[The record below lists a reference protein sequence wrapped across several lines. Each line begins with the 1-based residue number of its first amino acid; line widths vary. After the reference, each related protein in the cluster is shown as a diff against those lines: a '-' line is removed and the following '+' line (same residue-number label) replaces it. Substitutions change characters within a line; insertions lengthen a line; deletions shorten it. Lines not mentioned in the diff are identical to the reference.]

1 MARFTG
7 ASKRKRKNSANVMSL
22 RDLEK
27 EFREVSQRLARLD
40 ESIRNLKDSSD
51 DFAIADASEFT
62 SLKKRAMQLSDKIKR
77 MKTQE
82 AASKSFSAGTSPFAA
97 LASRRAGVVKSEE
110 DAAWDEHRGPRDNA
124 TFYEMLDDID
134 AREARDA
141 AYAQLQRREPH
152 QAAYGELFAQ
162 LRPDLSEN
170 YHYDL
175 ARLTPAQR
183 KAAEKRLAA
192 LQAQHEARNSPERR
206 AQYARLVA
214 RVEAMSP
221 EERAE
226 REAKRAWEVK
236 EAYQQARDERNA
248 LQRGLRPLSR
258 QAEVAKKAVSRAK
271 SAAKARQIDDLLLR
285 NMENPRDNPSA
296 SDYEALDKY
305 VHAFLPGALRIAN
318 RGGEVTIVETLPVIV
333 DTRTASDA
341 MFALRKRAGT
351 AISAHA
357 NNQYSMLV
365 ARLLSS
371 VANLA
376 TVLSEPDAT
385 DESIAEARDIVDT
398 ILSHLHMEMMMAGEY
413 AKRDNRRR
421 LV

>member
-22 RDLEK
+22 RDVEK
-27 EFREVSQRLARLD
+27 EFKEISNRLAKLDAYIREYDNYAHSAEKEGRYIYSPD
-40 ESIRNLKDSSD
+40 ESYYAAVEEMKPLK
-51 DFAIADASEFT
+51 A
-62 SLKKRAMQLSDKIKR
+62 KAMQLSDKIKR
-77 MKTQE
+77 MKTQD
-82 AASKSFSAGTSPFAA
+82 AASKSFSAGTSPFAS
-97 LASRRAGVVKSEE
+97 LASRRGAVVKSEE
-110 DAAWDEHRGPRDNA
+110 DAAWHSHRG
-124 TFYEMLDDID
+124 
-134 AREARDA
+134 
-141 AYAQLQRREPH
+141 
-152 QAAYGELFAQ
+152 
-162 LRPDLSEN
+162 
-170 YHYDL
+170 
-175 ARLTPAQR
+175 
-183 KAAEKRLAA
+183 
-192 LQAQHEARNSPERR
+192 
-206 AQYARLVA
+206 
-214 RVEAMSP
+214 
-221 EERAE
+221 
-226 REAKRAWEVK
+226 
-236 EAYQQARDERNA
+236 
-248 LQRGLRPLSR
+248 
-258 QAEVAKKAVSRAK
+258 
-271 SAAKARQIDDLLLR
+271 
-285 NMENPRDNPSA
+285 PRDNPSA

-413 AKRDNRRR
+413 AKRDNRRTNSSWAAR
-421 LV
+421 RDERAEALPMTAADRAALASIAEINAEFIRGVRDNRKRR